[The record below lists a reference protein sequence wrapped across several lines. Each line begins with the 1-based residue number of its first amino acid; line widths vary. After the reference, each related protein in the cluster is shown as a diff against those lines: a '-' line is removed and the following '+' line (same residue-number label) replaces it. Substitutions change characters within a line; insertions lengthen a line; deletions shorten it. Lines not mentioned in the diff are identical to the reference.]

1 MSRGHDLLKYPVV
14 AGFLLA
20 GLPALAQTAD
30 FRALCQQR
38 LPDPVLQVKRVESGF
53 SVDRQLSYRELTGM
67 GADLLRHG
75 KQNVLGITRAEMAA
89 TLEIKMARLVSED
102 DEQECLTPQVVVT
115 VEYKPIKVYIGRE
128 FPPDSCSY
136 REILQHELRHV
147 KAYRRHLPQVE
158 AAIRNKLAGRLDG
171 RILYGEK
178 GTLEDKLKGEVYDE
192 WLPLVDEEIRRVD
205 EAQAR
210 IDSAEEYNRME
221 TVCDG
226 QIQEFI
232 SPGQ

>member
-1 MSRGHDLLKYPVV
+1 MLRGHDLSKYPVV

-20 GLPALAQTAD
+20 SLPALAQTAD
-30 FRALCQQR
+30 FRSLCEQR
-38 LPDPVLQVKRVESGF
+38 LPDSSLQVKRAESGY
-53 SVDRQLSYRELTGM
+53 SIDRQLSYRELTGM

-89 TLEIKMARLVSED
+89 TLEIKMARLVSEA
-102 DEQECLTPQVVVT
+102 DEEECLAPQVVVT

-147 KAYRRHLPQVE
+147 KAYHHHLPRVE
-158 AAIRNKLAGRLDG
+158 TAIRNRLAGRLEG
-171 RILYGEK
+171 RIIYGEK

-192 WLPLVDEEIRRVD
+192 WLPLVDEEIRRID
-205 EAQAR
+205 ETQAR

-232 SPGQ
+232 GSGQ